1 MFGGLEIVAY
11 IPTKNIA
18 DRLGPRED
26 LCPLCY
32 EARAIWFGCC
42 WEIRSELI
50 DVDSVED
57 IVNLVINP
65 PIQHFA
71 SVHDAVKVK
80 THSSIHI
87 AVILETIWNCRNQV
101 VHNNA
106 HNNIHIAIILE
117 TIWNCRN
124 QVVGHT
130 YSSGRDLGEYICNH
144 KVCVYVQGES
154 YKHMHAL

>member
-71 SVHDAVKVK
+71 SIHVAVKVK

-87 AVILETIWNCRNQV
+87 AV
-101 VHNNA
+101 
-106 HNNIHIAIILE
+106 ILE